1 MRWVMAAVV
10 LLASGTVLAQDVSG
24 AYMGATVGNLT
35 YTEQADGLIS
45 SSDFDDSASAYRLY
59 GGYRLGERLALEL
72 GYATSDGVSDTIDMD
87 LLGSLVPV
95 EVSNDFT
102 VTTAR
107 ALLHFPISAERLPF
121 VSLSAFAGLGIYD
134 ADIESTGTIG
144 GVPFAAT
151 ETTDDGSTA
160 LLGLQVDFPKVSI
173 RGEYEWFDTESSV
186 DIWSAGVGLI
196 FRF

>member
-59 GGYRLGERLALEL
+59 GGYRLGKRLALEL

-121 VSLSAFAGLGIYD
+121 VSLSEFAGLG
-134 ADIESTGTIG
+134 
-144 GVPFAAT
+144 V
-151 ETTDDGSTA
+151 
-160 LLGLQVDFPKVSI
+160 
-173 RGEYEWFDTESSV
+173 
-186 DIWSAGVGLI
+186 
-196 FRF
+196 